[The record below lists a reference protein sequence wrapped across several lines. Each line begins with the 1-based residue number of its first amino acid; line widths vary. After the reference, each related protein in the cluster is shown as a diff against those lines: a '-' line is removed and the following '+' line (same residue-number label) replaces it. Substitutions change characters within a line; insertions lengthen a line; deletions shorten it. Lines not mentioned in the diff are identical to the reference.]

1 MARHLTSLFS
11 QGFGKFANTR
21 FPKPVQDLINNGYVK
36 LMGLDMSE
44 FRNPTTYETLNALF
58 TRRLE
63 TPRAF
68 SEEPKD
74 FISPCDSLITEC
86 GRLHEDIALHIK
98 GMYYNINDLLGDK
111 IADEKKEKV
120 IDGDFINFYLSPSD
134 YHRYHVPCDLTVKK
148 AVHIPGKLYPVN
160 MRYLNKQPNLFVEN
174 ERVVLECENS
184 EGKLFYM
191 VLVGALNVGVMQVS
205 FEKAIQTNASSTE
218 VSVYEYEEGIKLAK
232 NDDLGCFEMGST
244 IVIIAEPEFLA
255 LAVEPGVKVS
265 YAQTIATVKE

>member
-11 QGFGKFANTR
+11 QGFGKFANAR
-21 FPKPVQDLINNGYVK
+21 FPKPVQDLINRGYVS

-44 FRNPTTYETLNALF
+44 FRDPASYETLNALF

-68 SEEPKD
+68 SEDAKD
-74 FISPCDSLITEC
+74 FISPCDALITEC

-98 GMYYNINDLLGDK
+98 GMYYNINDLLGDE
-111 IADEKKEKV
+111 IGEEKKSRL
-120 IDGDFINFYLSPSD
+120 IDGDFINFYLSPKD
-134 YHRYHVPCDLTVKK
+134 YHRYHIPCDLTVKK
-148 AVHIPGKLYPVN
+148 AVHIPGKLFPVN

-184 EGKLFYM
+184 DGKLFYM

-205 FEKAIQTNASSTE
+205 FEPAIQTNASSTE
-218 VSVYEYEEGIKLAK
+218 VTAYTYEEGIALSK
-232 NDDLGCFEMGST
+232 NDDFGCFEMGST
-244 IVIIAEPEFLA
+244 IVVITEPDFFELGIE
-255 LAVEPGVKVS
+255 VGEKVS
-265 YAQTIATVKE
+265 CAQTIAKLK